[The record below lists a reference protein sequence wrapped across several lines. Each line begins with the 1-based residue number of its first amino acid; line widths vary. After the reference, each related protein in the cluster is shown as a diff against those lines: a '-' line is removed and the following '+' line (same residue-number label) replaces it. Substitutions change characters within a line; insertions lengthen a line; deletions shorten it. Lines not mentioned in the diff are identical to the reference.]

1 MSTDVG
7 CLCLQLL
14 QSVNTQAAKAQQ
26 VKMQSSKK
34 TLKDGTAAN
43 EEAGLAARPPSPNT
57 AQLQVPVSQ
66 SILNEP
72 QGK

>member
-7 CLCLQLL
+7 GLCLQLL

-34 TLKDGTAAN
+34 TLKDGTVAN

-57 AQLQVPVSQ
+57 AQLQVPVSK

>member
-7 CLCLQLL
+7 GLCLQLL

-57 AQLQVPVSQ
+57 AQLQVPVSK